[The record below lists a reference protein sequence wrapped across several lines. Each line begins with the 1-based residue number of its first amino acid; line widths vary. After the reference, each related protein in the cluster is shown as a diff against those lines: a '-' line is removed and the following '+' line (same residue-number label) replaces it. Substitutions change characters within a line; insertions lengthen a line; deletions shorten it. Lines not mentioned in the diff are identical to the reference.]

1 MLELMLFV
9 SMTETIEMISY
20 ASDSILLNI
29 HIIEN
34 ILMGSWKLELN
45 DDVYLT
51 PVLLGINSKYYL
63 MN

>member
-51 PVLLGINSKYYL
+51 RVLLGINSKYCL

>member
-1 MLELMLFV
+1 MLFV

-45 DDVYLT
+45 DDFYLT
-51 PVLLGINSKYYL
+51 GVLLGINSKYYL